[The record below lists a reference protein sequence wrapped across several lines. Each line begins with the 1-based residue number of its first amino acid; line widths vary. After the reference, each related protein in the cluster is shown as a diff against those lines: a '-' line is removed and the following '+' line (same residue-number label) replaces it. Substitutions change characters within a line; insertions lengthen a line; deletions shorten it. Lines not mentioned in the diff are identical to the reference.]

1 MNTLVC
7 KNKTLATLS
16 TIFALAMS
24 TVSCGGGGSDST
36 SPVATITPTPTPAA
50 TATPVT
56 TEATEP
62 TTQEYAPDPAK
73 LTLAAQTSDE
83 LYVAERFTFSHYQ
96 MVSVDITTADS
107 NGNPLV
113 HQMLAV
119 SVIDDEIEAYDDP
132 RLQEKRLLTYLKT
145 DSQGRITRDIEM
157 PTSVNKVLLELNA
170 VGVDNDVITTINAMG
185 AIEHHFSQNQ

>member
-16 TIFALAMS
+16 TIFALAMPI
-24 TVSCGGGGSDST
+24 VSCGGGGSDST
-36 SPVATITPTPTPAA
+36 SPVATITPTPTPA
-50 TATPVT
+50 ATPVT

-83 LYVAERFTFSHYQ
+83 LYVAESFTFSHYQ